1 MKMTG
6 PPLQS
11 VLQRITECPADF
23 LDEPRIGNRGRLE
36 VAALVADRL
45 RRAGYRVSAAELTSF
60 DSRNDKADRKHLQ
73 LVALSLWLLDA
84 EWVHRARLTGPTL
97 LSLLE
102 KDIAGL
108 AKSSQVDKCLHDTER
123 REEFSRFV
131 LARLGYRPEGE
142 SEAQASD
149 RLSALSSIE
158 RQRLLKESQAAERRA
173 REIRE
178 ALARKAAEESADK
191 WTRE

>member
-1 MKMTG
+1 MKLIG

-11 VLQRITECPADF
+11 MLQRVSECPADF
-23 LDEPRIGNRGRLE
+23 LDEPRIGGRGRLE
-36 VAALVADRL
+36 VAALVGDCL
-45 RRAGYRVSAAELTSF
+45 RRTGYRLNARELKVF
-60 DSRNDKADRKHLQ
+60 DSKHTDTDRKHLQ
-73 LVALSLWLLDA
+73 LVALCIWLLDA
-84 EWVHRARLTGPTL
+84 DWIQKTRLEGSAL
-97 LSLLE
+97 LALLQQDMAE
-102 KDIAGL
+102 FAQ
-108 AKSSQVDKCLHDTER
+108 SSQVDKCLHDAER

-142 SEAQASD
+142 SEPQASD

-158 RQRLLKESQAAERRA
+158 RQRLLKESQEAERRA

-178 ALARKAAEESADK
+178 ALARKAAAESADK